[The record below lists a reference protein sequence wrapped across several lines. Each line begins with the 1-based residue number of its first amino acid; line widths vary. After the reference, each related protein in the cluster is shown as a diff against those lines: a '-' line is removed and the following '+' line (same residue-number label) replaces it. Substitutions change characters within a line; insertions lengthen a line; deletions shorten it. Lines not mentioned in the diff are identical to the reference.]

1 MTEEKF
7 EWRVRLCQTELTFLN
22 SVLDELLQDT
32 QAEKHE
38 VSYERR
44 RNQNKNYPLYKKAND
59 AWYDLHWKQS
69 GLKNMI
75 RRFSGILE
83 GKKPKTKHDSLIHM
97 NQFLNHQDEEKKQ
110 D

>member
-7 EWRVRLCQTELTFLN
+7 EWRVRLCETELTFLN
-22 SVLDELLQDT
+22 SVLDELLQYT

-59 AWYDLHWKQS
+59 KWFYLHWKQS

-75 RRFSGILE
+75 RRPPRSTRKE
-83 GKKPKTKHDSLIHM
+83 SSAASDVYKRQS
-97 NQFLNHQDEEKKQ
+97 
-110 D
+110 